1 MSKFLVTGY
10 PGTGKSS
17 IAHELQRRGHVAYD
31 TESMRGYMYAESIQ
45 TGRRIPLPS
54 PVPAD
59 WFDTTGRYVWDLS
72 RIMKLMQQH
81 DDVYICAL
89 ADNQE
94 ELYGFFDKIFLLL
107 LDETLMRHRLEQRTT
122 TRYGKD
128 SDELSDIMKM
138 HRHFESS
145 LLNAG
150 AVSIHTDKAL
160 PDVVSEILKLSKL
173 PHEGLD

>member
-10 PGTGKSS
+10 PSTGKSS

-31 TESMRGYMYAESIQ
+31 TESMRDYMYAESIE

-54 PVPAD
+54 PVPAG
-59 WFDTTGRYVWDLS
+59 WFDTTGRYIWDIN

-89 ADNQE
+89 ADNQDE
-94 ELYGFFDKIFLLL
+94 IYGFFDKIFLLL
-107 LDETLMRHRLEQRTT
+107 LDETLMRHRLEWRTT

-128 SDELSDIMKM
+128 SSEVSDIMKM
-138 HRHFESS
+138 HQHFESG
-145 LLNAG
+145 LLNVG
-150 AVSIHTDKAL
+150 AIRIDTDKAL
-160 PDVVSEILKLSKL
+160 PDVVSEILKLSKS
-173 PHEGLD
+173 P